1 MAVKL
6 VKPTSNARRKMSMDD
21 FLDVTKKKPVKSL
34 TVPLKKKAGRNAQGK
49 ITVRHRG
56 GGAKRMYRIIDFR
69 MAGNIEGTIT
79 AIEYDPNR
87 NARIALVEKSDGGK
101 FYMIAPKN
109 AKVGRKVV
117 AGEKAEARGGNRMVL
132 KDIPVGTVIY
142 NVELTPGKGGQIA
155 RGAGTKAQLM
165 AKEGKYVQVKLPSG
179 EQRLVDENCLAS
191 IGEVSNSEHKNI
203 KVGKAGRKRHM
214 GIRPT
219 VRGKAMNPVDHPHG
233 GGEGATAISP
243 KYPKTPWGMPALGL
257 KTRNRKAKS
266 NKMIIR
272 GRKRGKHV

>member
-1 MAVKL
+1 MAVKF
-6 VKPTSNARRKMSMDD
+6 VKPTTNARRKMSMDD
-21 FLDVTKKKPVKSL
+21 FLDITKKKPEKSL
-34 TVPLKKKAGRNAQGK
+34 VTVIKKKAGRNAQGK

-56 GGAKRMYRIIDFR
+56 GGAKRKYRIIDFK
-69 MAGNIEGTIT
+69 MTGNIEGKIT

-87 NARIALVEKSDGGK
+87 NARIALVEKTGGGK

-109 AKVGRKVV
+109 ARVGKKIM
-117 AGEKAEARGGNRMVL
+117 AGEKADVRSGNRMSL

-142 NVELTPGKGGQIA
+142 NIELIPGKGGQLA
-155 RGAGTKAQLM
+155 RSAGARAQLM

-179 EQRLVDENCLAS
+179 EQRLVLKECLAQV
-191 IGEVSNSEHKNI
+191 GEVSNPEHKNI

-233 GGEGATAISP
+233 GGEGGTDIGLVH
-243 KYPKTPWGMPALGL
+243 PKTPWGMPALGF
-257 KTRNRKAKS
+257 KTRNRKARS
-266 NKMIIR
+266 SKMIVR
-272 GRKRGKHV
+272 GRKR

>member
-21 FLDVTKKKPVKSL
+21 FLDITKKKPEKTL
-34 TVPLKKKAGRNAQGK
+34 TVPLQKKSGRNARGV

-56 GGAKRMYRIIDFR
+56 GGAKRKYRIIDFK
-69 MAGNIEGTIT
+69 MVGNIEGKII

-87 NARIALVEKSDGGK
+87 NARIALVEKSQGGK
-101 FYMIAPKN
+101 FYMIAPKG
-109 AKVGRKVV
+109 AKVGKKIL
-117 AGEKAEARGGNRMVL
+117 AGENADARSGNRLAL

-142 NVELTPGKGGQIA
+142 NVELTPGKGGQLA

-165 AKEGKYVQVKLPSG
+165 AKEGKLVQVKLPSG
-179 EQRLVDENCLAS
+179 EQRLVDEDCLAS
-191 IGEVSNSEHKNI
+191 IGEVSNPEHKNI

-233 GGEGATAISP
+233 GGEGGHAVST
-243 KYPKTPWGMPALGL
+243 KHPKTPWGMPALGF
-257 KTRNRKAKS
+257 KTRNRKARS
-266 NKMIIR
+266 SKMIVR

>member
-1 MAVKL
+1 MAVKF

-21 FLDVTKKKPVKSL
+21 FSDVTKKKPEKSL

-49 ITVRHRG
+49 ITVRHKG
-56 GGAKRMYRIIDFR
+56 GGAKRKYRIIDFQ
-69 MAGNIEGTIT
+69 MTGNIEGKIA

-87 NARIALVEKSDGGK
+87 NARIALVQKKEGGK

-109 AKVGRKVV
+109 ARVGRKIII
-117 AGEKAEARGGNRMVL
+117 GENAEARSGNRMAL

-142 NVELTPGKGGQIA
+142 NIELVPGKGGQLA
-155 RGAGTKAQLM
+155 RSAGTKAQLM
-165 AKEGKYVQVKLPSG
+165 AREGKLVQVKLPSS
-179 EQRLVDENCLAS
+179 EQRLVQETCLAS
-191 IGEVSNSEHKNI
+191 IGEVSNPEHKNI

-233 GGEGATAISP
+233 GGEGAHSVSP
-243 KYPKTPWGMPALGL
+243 KHPKTPWGMPALGY

-266 NKMIIR
+266 AKMIVR
-272 GRKRGKHV
+272 GRKR

>member
-6 VKPTSNARRKMSMDD
+6 LRPISNARRGMSVDD
-21 FLDVTKKKPVKSL
+21 FSDITKKKPEKSL
-34 TVPLKKKAGRNAQGK
+34 TVTLKKRAGRNAQGK

-56 GGAKRMYRIIDFR
+56 GGTKRKYRLIDFK
-69 MAGNIEGTIT
+69 MTGNIEGKIT

-87 NARIALVEKSDGGK
+87 NARIALVEKTDGGK
-101 FYMIAPKN
+101 FYMIAPKGAKIGKKIVGGEN
-109 AKVGRKVV
+109 AEVRS
-117 AGEKAEARGGNRMVL
+117 GNRMTL

-142 NVELTPGKGGQIA
+142 NIELVPGKGGALA
-155 RGAGTKAQLM
+155 RSAGTKAQLM
-165 AKEGKYVQVKLPSG
+165 AKEGNLVQVKLPSG
-179 EQRLVDENCLAS
+179 EQRLVDENGLAS
-191 IGEVSNSEHKNI
+191 IGEVSNPEHKNI

-233 GGEGATAISP
+233 GGEGGTDIGLTH
-243 KYPKTPWGMPALGL
+243 PKTPWGMPALGF

-266 NKMIIR
+266 NKMIVR
-272 GRKRGKHV
+272 GRKR